1 MLSQGTAP
9 RQRRPRRLQLFGITS
24 RDPMPY
30 GVAALLMIAVV
41 GLASLSPAVAAT
53 RVDAIEVLRSE

>member
-1 MLSQGTAP
+1 
-9 RQRRPRRLQLFGITS
+9 
-24 RDPMPY
+24 MPY

-41 GLASLSPAVAAT
+41 CLASIAPAVAAT